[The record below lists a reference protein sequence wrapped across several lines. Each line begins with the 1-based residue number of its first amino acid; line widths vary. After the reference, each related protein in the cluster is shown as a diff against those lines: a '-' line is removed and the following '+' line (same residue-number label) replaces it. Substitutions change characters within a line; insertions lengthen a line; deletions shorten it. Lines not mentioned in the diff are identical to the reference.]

1 MLSKSH
7 DSLSLSFP
15 IAQGA
20 VLTDMPSPQE
30 VTRAASFPR
39 HEATLS
45 RLATP
50 GQFLLC
56 AFAQAVLCPGA
67 LPWLARWQ
75 RPHGS
80 PRWAPPQGS
89 LSRYIGPGFSAAAL
103 PGALEWWGCWAL
115 CPSGPGL
122 CLVDLCPQRPATGLS
137 TEQEQKECP
146 FNRQREEE

>member
-15 IAQGA
+15 IAQGT
-20 VLTDMPSPQE
+20 VLTEVPSPQE
-30 VTRAASFPR
+30 VTRAAAFPC

-56 AFAQAVLCPGA
+56 AFAHAVLCPDA
-67 LPWLARWQ
+67 LPCLARWQ

-80 PRWAPPQGS
+80 PHWAPPWGS
-89 LSRYIGPGFSAAAL
+89 LPGYTGPGFSAAAL
-103 PGALEWWGCWAL
+103 PGALE
-115 CPSGPGL
+115 
-122 CLVDLCPQRPATGLS
+122 
-137 TEQEQKECP
+137 
-146 FNRQREEE
+146 